1 MLMVMKSNRFDV
13 LSPYL
18 LESLNRKEIC
28 GYSTD
33 GFVILSGKSLNQE
46 LLNNYITKFGKKL

>member
-1 MLMVMKSNRFDV
+1 MVMKSNRCDV